1 MDPLTTSPLVS
12 VVMPVFN
19 VQDYILDSINSI
31 RSQTFTDFELII
43 IDNASTDSTP
53 KLINQAAMEDHR
65 IVILTNPK
73 NIGVVGS
80 LNRGLRESR
89 GKYYARA
96 DGDDIALPNRL
107 AEQVLFMEVNPSTVA
122 LSNWGEKFGD
132 DSGKLITATSAAGIR
147 ATLLFI
153 SPIVHGSS
161 MIRIATLR
169 DYGITYRPNCP
180 LEDFDIWVRLSRV
193 GDLRVLPKVL
203 FRYRIHGASM
213 TARSTSYIRGAI
225 RVIHRDS
232 LRGYLEQ
239 RGLECLLTDYTL
251 ELHSRFSCHEK
262 MTIFQYLLLPYWLIL
277 LVTISGSWAYPKVFI
292 KRSISYL
299 NALARG
305 RLLPQPEYIYK
316 TYKEIE
322 KLAM

>member
-1 MDPLTTSPLVS
+1 MSKSPLVS
-12 VVMPVFN
+12 VVMPVCN
-19 VQDYILDSINSI
+19 VQDYILDAINSI
-31 RSQTFTDFELII
+31 RSQTFTDFELIV
-43 IDNASTDSTP
+43 IDNASTDATS
-53 KLINQAAMEDHR
+53 KMIKQAAMEDDR
-65 IVILTNPK
+65 IIIFTNRI

-80 LNRGLRESR
+80 LNRGLKESR

-107 AEQVLFMEVNPSTVA
+107 AEQVAFMEDNPTTVA

-132 DSGKLITATSAAGIR
+132 DSGRLITATSAAGIR
-147 ATLLFI
+147 ATSLFI
-153 SPIVHGSS
+153 SPILHASS
-161 MIRIATLR
+161 IIRMSALR
-169 DYGITYRPNCP
+169 EHGITYRPNCP
-180 LEDFDIWVRLSRV
+180 LEDFDIWVRLSRI

-203 FRYRIHGASM
+203 FRYRIHSASM

-232 LRGYLEQ
+232 LEGYLRK
-239 RGLECLLTDYTL
+239 RGLGRLLNDYTL

-262 MTIFQYLLLPYWLIL
+262 MTICQYLLLPSWLLL
-277 LVTISGSWAYPKVFI
+277 LVTISGSWAYPKVVL

-299 NALARG
+299 YALARG
-305 RLLPQPEYIYK
+305 QLLPQPEYIYK
-316 TYKEIE
+316 THSDIE